1 MYFGSNYCISKA
13 AKANELFNSVLIIF
27 SVFSTFLNIV
37 QNPPLFPFLFSPC
50 SHYDFSFL
58 FPSLPLLHQSC
69 LHCFS
74 LQILLPNLLC
84 HCSLWHFGFTF
95 SKVRNSQVWVH
106 FTQLQVLKGWA
117 WSWWP
122 LLETH
127 LLSIEEKWALLMT
140 YFSYNLKDIQWIT
153 FCTMVRLLA
162 NLWINIAEFSS
173 CPGLTLR
180 RSCCCAWP

>member
-95 SKVRNSQVWVH
+95 SKVRREKFPSVGSFH
-106 FTQLQVLKGWA
+106 PTSGIKGLSLK
-117 WSWWP
+117 
-122 LLETH
+122 LMTLFETH
-127 LLSIEEKWALLMT
+127 FLSIEEKWALLMT
-140 YFSYNLKDIQWIT
+140 DFSYN
-153 FCTMVRLLA
+153 
-162 NLWINIAEFSS
+162 
-173 CPGLTLR
+173 
-180 RSCCCAWP
+180 